1 MVSCDPPLPVMT
13 RTMVVLSSIR
23 AETGMLMG
31 KSSASTGKKE
41 MHGYYNQ
48 LLANMLFKLHTF
60 LADIIEGIGY
70 TGDSLTT

>member
-31 KSSASTGKKE
+31 KSSASTKKKE
-41 MHGYYNQ
+41 MRGYYNQ
-48 LLANMLFKLHTF
+48 LLANMPFKLHTF